1 MGPPVGDE
9 DRLEQLTAGFSQ
21 QSGDIMDGCVLALD
35 DFGVQINCPYMKEV
49 VRKQDYRFVKA
60 ALHLFLQVVMLME
73 D

>member
-1 MGPPVGDE
+1 
-9 DRLEQLTAGFSQ
+9 
-21 QSGDIMDGCVLALD
+21 
-35 DFGVQINCPYMKEV
+35 MKEV